1 MKNINVKKI
10 VSLMLAGGLTLASF
24 PKNVKA
30 EGLKDA
36 LTPEE
41 IVQMCESN
49 IKRNMSYN
57 DYCML
62 CYIACNYLNELGLNV
77 SINELYSPI
86 YLTNFTY
93 MSEEDRNTI
102 IENGFIPSNINE
114 LINEAY
120 SIFGMIA
127 TYNDNLFIKALDNH
141 EIVDYEKMI
150 HPANLCFN
158 QKDKDIANSFD
169 GLLSEYIDTG
179 KTDCVLFSELLCG
192 YTKIPN
198 SSEYSLE
205 QASIGAEKLINLTN
219 GMVFYFHVSPMHPVD
234 GNTIADEETLDS
246 LYEYLGDLSSVVT
259 SLGGKCKIK

>member
-1 MKNINVKKI
+1 MKNINKKRL
-10 VSLMLAGGLTLASF
+10 VSLLLVGGISLTGFS
-24 PKNVKA
+24 KNVKA
-30 EGLKDA
+30 ENLNDA
-36 LTPEE
+36 LTPDEV
-41 IVQMCESN
+41 VQMCESN
-49 IKRNMSYN
+49 ITKNMSYN

-62 CYIACNYLNELGLNV
+62 CYNACNYLNELGLNV

-86 YLTNFTY
+86 YLSNFTY

-102 IENGFIPSNINE
+102 IEKGFIPSNINE

-127 TYNDNLFIKALDNH
+127 TYNDNLFNRALDNH
-141 EIVDYEKMI
+141 ELVDYEKMA
-150 HPANLCFN
+150 HPAYLCFN
-158 QKDKDIANSFD
+158 RKDMDIAYSFD
-169 GLLSEYIDTG
+169 SLLCDYIDSG
-179 KTDCVLFSELLCG
+179 KTDCKLFSELFCG

-234 GNTIADEETLDS
+234 GNTIADEETLAS
-246 LYEYLGDLSSVVT
+246 LYEYLSDLSSVVT